1 MTRSHRLSRTTI
13 GLAFLAALF
22 ALVAIG
28 PAEAGSEAEYHV
40 TVTNITDGQ
49 PQTPWIVAT
58 HSGTVSAFEVGQPAS
73 AGLQSVAENGGVP
86 DLVAELSG
94 VVYDAA
100 VAGSAPIAP
109 HSSASAYV
117 TSGPG
122 ARKLT
127 VVGMLICTNDGFAG
141 LNSVTLNRSG
151 SQTFYGYAY
160 DAGTEINTQ
169 DYEDLVPPCDGLG
182 QTGMTNPALAEGGV
196 VHPHAGIT
204 DTGDLDPA
212 VHGWTGP
219 VIEVVVERVG

>member
-1 MTRSHRLSRTTI
+1 MTQSHRLTRTTI
-13 GLAFLAALF
+13 GLAFVAMLL

-28 PAEAGSEAEYHV
+28 PAEAGAEAEYRV
-40 TVTNITDGQ
+40 TVYNVTDGQ
-49 PQTPWIVAT
+49 PQTPWVVAT
-58 HSGTVSAFEVGQPAS
+58 HSGPIKAFRSGQPAS
-73 AGLQSVAENGGVP
+73 PGLQSVAENGGVP

-100 VAGSAPIAP
+100 VAGSAPVAP
-109 HSSASAYV
+109 GGSASAYV
-117 TSGPG
+117 TAGPG

-169 DYEDLVPPCDGLG
+169 DYADLVPPCDGMG
-182 QTGMTNPALAEGGV
+182 VTGMSNPDLAENGV
-196 VHPHAGIT
+196 VHPHPGIT
-204 DTGDLDPA
+204 DDGDLSTA
-212 VHGWTGP
+212 VHGWDGP
-219 VIEVVVERVG
+219 VIKVLVERVG